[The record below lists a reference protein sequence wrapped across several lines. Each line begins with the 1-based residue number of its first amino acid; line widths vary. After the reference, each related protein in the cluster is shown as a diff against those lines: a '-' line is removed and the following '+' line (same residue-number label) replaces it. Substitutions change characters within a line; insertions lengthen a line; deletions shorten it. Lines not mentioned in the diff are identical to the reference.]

1 MDLKEEEVGQIA
13 KVAYGQDGQT
23 FDIIYPNA
31 DKFPGLA
38 DRNKVK
44 YSVDKIE
51 KSVQRKAT

>member
-13 KVAYGQDGQT
+13 KVAYGQDGQA

-51 KSVQRKAT
+51 KSV